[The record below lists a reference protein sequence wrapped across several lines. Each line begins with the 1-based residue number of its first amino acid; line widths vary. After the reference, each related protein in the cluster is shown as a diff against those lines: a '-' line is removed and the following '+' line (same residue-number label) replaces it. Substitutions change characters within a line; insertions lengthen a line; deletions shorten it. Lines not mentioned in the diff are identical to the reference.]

1 MGERSP
7 ISKPL
12 NILVIFMLLATY
24 KFPAKIMAM
33 SSNKNTLKEIDNII
47 QRINHYIAIKTI
59 ISLITGILVTAFLLI
74 AGINHAIFLG
84 FIAFLLNYIPNIGSI
99 IAAIPA
105 IMMAML
111 QSSLEMALIV
121 IAGVTEDF

>member
-1 MGERSP
+1 MVRQ
-7 ISKPL
+7 
-12 NILVIFMLLATY
+12 

-59 ISLITGILVTAFLLI
+59 ISLITGILVTVFLLI